1 MKHRDLNQSPA
12 RTMKDLVSSLR
23 AQAGQSATGAHGVK
37 HMGASGDSRWTRPD
51 GTVHSVRELDA
62 TMEHTRQELAEAI
75 ANLEELNN
83 TTLPELWEKLEG
95 LDDLEDVQAILDEL
109 DRLDS
114 EVKEAGK
121 LITKGPPPAD
131 PVIGSTLWVAP
142 NGRVYRAVE
151 CEEGS

>member
-37 HMGASGDSRWTRPD
+37 HMGVSGDSRWTRPD

-62 TMEHTRQELAEAI
+62 TMDATRQELAEAI

-95 LDDLEDVQAILDEL
+95 LDDLEDVQAILDDL
-109 DRLDS
+109 DRLES

>member
-1 MKHRDLNQSPA
+1 VKHRDLNQSPA

-62 TMEHTRQELAEAI
+62 TMEHTREELAEAI

-83 TTLPELWEKLEG
+83 VTLPELWDKLDQLED
-95 LDDLEDVQAILDEL
+95 LDDVQEILDEL
-109 DRLDS
+109 DKLGS
-114 EVKEAGK
+114 EVKEAGR
-121 LITKGPPPAD
+121 LYTAGPPPSD
-131 PVIGSTLWVAP
+131 PVVGRTLWVAP
-142 NGRVYRAVE
+142 NGRVFRAVD
-151 CEEGS
+151 C

>member
-62 TMEHTRQELAEAI
+62 TMEHTREELAEAI

-83 TTLPELWEKLEG
+83 VTLPELWDKLDQLED
-95 LDDLEDVQAILDEL
+95 LDDVQEILDEL
-109 DRLDS
+109 DKLGS
-114 EVKEAGK
+114 EVKEAGR
-121 LITKGPPPAD
+121 LYTAGPPPSD
-131 PVIGSTLWVAP
+131 PVVGRTLWVAP
-142 NGRVYRAVE
+142 NGRVFRAVD
-151 CEEGS
+151 C

>member
-23 AQAGQSATGAHGVK
+23 ARTEQSATGAHGVK
-37 HMGASGDSRWTRPD
+37 HMGVSGDSRWTRPD

-62 TMEHTRQELAEAI
+62 TMDATRQELAEAI

-83 TTLPELWEKLEG
+83 TTLPELWDKLDQ
-95 LDDLEDVQAILDEL
+95 LDELGDVQEILDEL

>member
-1 MKHRDLNQSPA
+1 
-12 RTMKDLVSSLR
+12 
-23 AQAGQSATGAHGVK
+23 
-37 HMGASGDSRWTRPD
+37 
-51 GTVHSVRELDA
+51 
-62 TMEHTRQELAEAI
+62 MEHTREELAEAI
-75 ANLEELNN
+75 SNIEELNN
-83 TTLPELWEKLEG
+83 VTLPELWEKLEG
-95 LDDLEDVQAILDEL
+95 LEELEDVQAILDEL
-109 DRLDS
+109 DRLDT